1 MNAIRLLAI
10 GFVLAASST
19 FSYAASGAR
28 CGFAESA
35 KDPWDD
41 SHTYL
46 LWCSDSHQD
55 RDYTV
60 YAGDAW
66 IRFEDEAYLGYIV
79 NNRDYL
85 RVRMGSDAASVYT
98 VATGSRNAVKYLGIG
113 LGSVEIQLGYVFSRD
128 SELIHEVVSGLGR
141 GERIVF
147 QVGSDAPVRYVWTS
161 EEIGPLSNESDREIA
176 QSKRCMRTNS
186 AIGWQTI
193 RTVVAYRIPLWRNDF
208 ASDN

>member
-41 SHTYL
+41 IHTYL

-55 RDYTV
+55 RDYAI

-66 IRFEDEAYLGYIV
+66 IGFEDEAYLGYIG

-85 RVRMGSDAASVYT
+85 RVRIESDAASVYT
-98 VATGSRNAVKYLGIG
+98 VATGSRNAVKYFGIG
-113 LGSVEIQLGYVFSRD
+113 LGSIEIQLGYVFSRD
-128 SELIHEVVSGLGR
+128 SELIREVVSGLGR

-161 EEIGPLSNESDREIA
+161 EEIGPLSNESDRERA
-176 QSKRCMRTNS
+176 VKAVHAYEQCYWMADEKDRRCVPYPVMEK
-186 AIGWQTI
+186 
-193 RTVVAYRIPLWRNDF
+193 
-208 ASDN
+208 